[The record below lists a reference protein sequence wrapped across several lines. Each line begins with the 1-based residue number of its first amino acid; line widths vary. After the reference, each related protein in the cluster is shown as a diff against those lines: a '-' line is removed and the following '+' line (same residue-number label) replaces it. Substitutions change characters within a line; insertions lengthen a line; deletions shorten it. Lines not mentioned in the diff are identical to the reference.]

1 MIHVE
6 NLTKHYDQVAA
17 VDQIHFDIHKGEIVG
32 LLGPNGAGKTTTLR
46 MLTGFL
52 RPTSGTIRVK
62 DFTVDNQSLEIKKI
76 IGYLPESAPLYPDM
90 LVFDYLSYVANI
102 RGIPADKSLS
112 RIRELAGQCGLEE
125 VMHKPIGE
133 LSKGYKQRVGLAHAM
148 MSDPEILILDEP
160 TSGLD
165 PNQIIEIRDIIKH
178 IGKEKTVI
186 LSTHI
191 LSEVEATCDRV
202 VIIHRGKIA
211 ADGNLRELKETA
223 GDTNVVHLTLRNAS
237 FQEIEGQVASVNG
250 VDDITCVEENGGQVR
265 ARLTISRGQDPREDI
280 FQRIKQTDW
289 VLLEFYQQTQT
300 LESIFRGL
308 TKEN

>member
-1 MIHVE
+1 M
-6 NLTKHYDQVAA
+6 AA
-17 VDQIHFDIHKGEIVG
+17 PPITRDPQEVD
-32 LLGPNGAGKTTTLR
+32 A
-46 MLTGFL
+46 FL
-52 RPTSGTIRVK
+52 ARV
-62 DFTVDNQSLEIKKI
+62 S
-76 IGYLPESAPLYPDM
+76 SAP
-90 LVFDYLSYVANI
+90 F
-102 RGIPADKSLS
+102 
-112 RIRELAGQCGLEE
+112 LA
-125 VMHKPIGE
+125 
-133 LSKGYKQRVGLAHAM
+133 
-148 MSDPEILILDEP
+148 LDTE

-211 ADGNLRELKETA
+211 ADGNLRELKESA

-237 FQEIEGQVASVNG
+237 FQEIEGQIASVTG
-250 VDDITCVEENGGQVR
+250 VDDVTCLEENGGQVR

-280 FQRIKQTDW
+280 FLRIKQTDW

-300 LESIFRGL
+300 LESVFRGL